1 MRCEDIEDLLNE
13 HAEAE
18 MPTAKRQDV
27 EAHLATCDDCNTAWH
42 AAELL
47 RRHRALPTPVPSEA
61 LIAKIAA
68 IRKPSR
74 VTRRLSPW
82 IAAVGGALAAG
93 IALVAFNH
101 FRAAVDGGVPA
112 VPLLTMSLN
121 ETRDV
126 SVTIDS
132 PEAFMDVEVRVV
144 LAGGIE
150 LQGFR
155 ARRELKWTT
164 DLEAGVNRLTLP
176 IVASDSSGGKLMV
189 AVGHGN
195 KQRAFVVQIDVAD
208 DVNAA
213 ETEI

>member
-13 HAEAE
+13 HADAE
-18 MPTAKRQDV
+18 LTTARRQDV
-27 EAHLATCDDCNTAWH
+27 EAHLATCDDCSKAWH
-42 AAELL
+42 AAEWL
-47 RRHRALPTPVPSEA
+47 HRYGALPTPVASEA
-61 LIAKIAA
+61 FIAKIDAM
-68 IRKPSR
+68 RQPSR
-74 VTRRLSPW
+74 ATKRTSPW
-82 IAAVGGALAAG
+82 VAAVGGALAAG
-93 IALVAFNH
+93 IALVAFNY

-126 SVTIDS
+126 RVTIDS

-155 ARRELKWTT
+155 ARRELRWTT

-189 AVGHGN
+189 AVGHGD
-195 KQRAFVVQIDVAD
+195 KQRAFVVQIDVAE
-208 DVNAA
+208 NA